1 MSAITEYV
9 RLRPHELTKLRSL
22 LVDDPDEACEYAGDL
37 RMGDEDEEVSS
48 RGTDTD
54 KAWPCLQCLL
64 AKAGAPID
72 VIGGGEP
79 VTDDVWGYDSPR
91 LLTVDD
97 VATASRF
104 LDATPFDVLAQH
116 FDPAELASANVQP
129 DIWAEDWA
137 LSYLQDYYG
146 HLVWLFHAA
155 ATDREPILV
164 WLD

>member
-54 KAWPCLQCLL
+54 KAWPCLQYLL

-97 VATASRF
+97 V
-104 LDATPFDVLAQH
+104 V
-116 FDPAELASANVQP
+116 
-129 DIWAEDWA
+129 
-137 LSYLQDYYG
+137 DYYG
-146 HLVWLFHAA
+146 NLVWLFHAA

>member
-54 KAWPCLQCLL
+54 KAWPCLQYLL

-97 VATASRF
+97 V
-104 LDATPFDVLAQH
+104 V
-116 FDPAELASANVQP
+116 
-129 DIWAEDWA
+129 
-137 LSYLQDYYG
+137 DYYG

>member
-54 KAWPCLQCLL
+54 KAWPCLQYLL

-97 VATASRF
+97 VVTASRF

-137 LSYLQDYYG
+137 LSYLQDCYG
-146 HLVWLFHAA
+146 NLVWLFHAA

>member
-9 RLRPHELTKLRSL
+9 RLRPHELTELRSL

-54 KAWPCLQCLL
+54 KAWPCLQYLL

-97 VATASRF
+97 V
-104 LDATPFDVLAQH
+104 V
-116 FDPAELASANVQP
+116 
-129 DIWAEDWA
+129 
-137 LSYLQDYYG
+137 DYYG

>member
-22 LVDDPDEACEYAGDL
+22 LV
-37 RMGDEDEEVSS
+37 V
-48 RGTDTD
+48 
-54 KAWPCLQCLL
+54 
-64 AKAGAPID
+64 
-72 VIGGGEP
+72 
-79 VTDDVWGYDSPR
+79 GYDSPR

-97 VATASRF
+97 V
-104 LDATPFDVLAQH
+104 V
-116 FDPAELASANVQP
+116 
-129 DIWAEDWA
+129 
-137 LSYLQDYYG
+137 DYYG

>member
-54 KAWPCLQCLL
+54 KAWPCLQYLL
-64 AKAGAPID
+64 AKAGAPIE

-97 VATASRF
+97 V
-104 LDATPFDVLAQH
+104 V
-116 FDPAELASANVQP
+116 
-129 DIWAEDWA
+129 
-137 LSYLQDYYG
+137 DYYG

>member
-9 RLRPHELTKLRSL
+9 RLRPHELTELRSL

-54 KAWPCLQCLL
+54 KAWPCLQYLL
-64 AKAGAPID
+64 AKAGAPIE

-97 VATASRF
+97 V
-104 LDATPFDVLAQH
+104 V
-116 FDPAELASANVQP
+116 
-129 DIWAEDWA
+129 
-137 LSYLQDYYG
+137 DYYG